1 MFISYLRFTFSW
13 SIQFCMGFY
22 GLQKKIQYKFDL
34 FNFKDITKYLYIILI
49 FISYIDNIY

>member
-13 SIQFCMGFY
+13 SIQFLY
-22 GLQKKIQYKFDL
+22 GVLRLTEEIYKFDL